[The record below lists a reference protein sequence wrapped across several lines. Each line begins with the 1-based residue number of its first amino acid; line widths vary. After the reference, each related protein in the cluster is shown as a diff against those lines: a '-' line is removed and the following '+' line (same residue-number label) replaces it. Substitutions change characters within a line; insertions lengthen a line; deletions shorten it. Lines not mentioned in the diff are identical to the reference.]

1 MATSEGI
8 LLENIKKL
16 VHAFDNQIPVK
27 ITFLDGSIGPNE
39 RIVATSAEDFTMAMS
54 PEQAAHEAE
63 FLDNAKAGDTI
74 TCPWEE
80 VRAVEL
86 LSA

>member
-1 MATSEGI
+1 MAFSENI

-63 FLDNAKAGDTI
+63 FSDNVKPGDMI

-80 VRAVEL
+80 VKSVEL

>member
-1 MATSEGI
+1 MAISEDI

-16 VHAFDNQIPVK
+16 VYAFDNQIPVK
-27 ITFLDGSIGPNE
+27 ITFPDGSIGPNE

-54 PEQAAHEAE
+54 AEQAAHEAE
-63 FLDNAKAGDTI
+63 FLDDAKAGDTI
-74 TCPWEE
+74 TCPWEY
-80 VRAVEL
+80 VKSVEL